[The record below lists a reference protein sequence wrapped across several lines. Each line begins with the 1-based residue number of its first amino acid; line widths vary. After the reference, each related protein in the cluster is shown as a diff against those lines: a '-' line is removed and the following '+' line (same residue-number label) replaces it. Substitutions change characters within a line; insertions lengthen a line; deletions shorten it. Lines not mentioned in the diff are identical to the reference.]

1 LPEKR
6 VSSVI
11 LLAIPL
17 IISAFTHIWNPI
29 GFPAFFVDEGHYMR
43 RAMQVLQ
50 GLGPQESSS
59 VYPYPYDH
67 PYFGQL
73 FLSGLLWVTGF
84 PQSAN
89 VSDGLELKKS
99 IEVLHEFPRII
110 MGVLAVIDTFLIFKI
125 AQLFYNRKVAFI
137 SATLFAVMP
146 ITMMFRMI
154 LLDNLLMP
162 LLLLSILSILYY
174 RGVVSKN
181 SNSVSSPET
190 KGLILV
196 IFSGISFGIGVFTK
210 ETIVFMIP
218 LLCYLILTSTKKG
231 QSRKLLL
238 IWFIP
243 VAFFLFLWPAVTLA
257 QNQFD
262 EWLDG
267 ILYQTVREEE
277 NLSSSVQ
284 SIFNIDPILMGLT
297 IAGFIFARKRD
308 YMTLFWIIPYLILI
322 AMLGAHIRNFHFI
335 PVIPAFCIL
344 SANLLVDLI
353 QSMHKKMIL
362 GYIICSSIVVFGIIS
377 TTLLVS
383 TDLTSTYFDLY
394 AYLVKSLPASN
405 NKVDSTVTMI
415 GPHWT
420 RSFFWIPKYIFN
432 KDLIFK
438 DYDPTIFLKGTPV
451 SEKVI
456 FLATPTLE
464 NKIRD
469 KKLDDEYMNQIRL
482 INSRTIAVGT
492 FIENWTALGYPLYY
506 PYSSFDSLVGH
517 LNKIDVRAN

>member
-1 LPEKR
+1 
-6 VSSVI
+6 
-11 LLAIPL
+11 
-17 IISAFTHIWNPI
+17 
-29 GFPAFFVDEGHYMR
+29 MR
-43 RAMQVLQ
+43 RAIQVLQ
-50 GLGPQESSS
+50 GLGPQEPSS

-84 PQSAN
+84 PHSAN
-89 VSDGLELKKS
+89 VSEGPELKKS
-99 IEVLHEFPRII
+99 IEVLHEIPRII
-110 MGVLAVIDTFLIFKI
+110 MGVLAVIDTFLISKI

-146 ITMMFRMI
+146 LTLMYRMI

-162 LLLLSILSILYY
+162 FLLLSILFIVYY
-174 RGVVSKN
+174 RGISKD
-181 SNSVSSPET
+181 SNSIGSPDT
-190 KGLILV
+190 KGLLLV
-196 IFSGISFGIGVFTK
+196 ILSGISFGIAVFTK
-210 ETIVFMIP
+210 ETMVFMIP
-218 LLCYLILTSTKKG
+218 LLCYLILSSTKKG

-243 VAFFLFLWPAVTLA
+243 VAFFLFLWPAIALA
-257 QNQFD
+257 QNQFG

-267 ILYQTVREEE
+267 VLYQAVREEE
-277 NLSSSVQ
+277 NLSTSVQ
-284 SIFNIDPILMGLT
+284 SIFNIDPVLLGLT
-297 IAGFIFARKRD
+297 IAAFIFARKRD
-308 YMTLFWIIPYLILI
+308 YMTLFWIVPYLILI

-344 SANLLVDLI
+344 SANLLVDLT
-353 QSMHKKMIL
+353 QFLHKKIIL

-383 TDLTSTYFDLY
+383 TNLTSTYFDLY
-394 AYLVKSLPASN
+394 TYLVKSLPASN
-405 NKVDSTVTMI
+405 DKVDSTVTMI

-469 KKLDDEYMNQIRL
+469 KELDDAYMKQIRL
-482 INSRTIAVGT
+482 INSRTVAVGA
-492 FIENWTALGYPLYY
+492 FIENWTALGYPPNY

-517 LNKIDVRAN
+517 LNKIDVRANQ